1 MAFGIQLH
9 LMEMRGPSDF
19 DSAFAAATQAGIDA
33 WARDRN
39 DSAANVHVVNE
50 SPM

>member
-9 LMEMRGPSDF
+9 LVEMRGPGDL
-19 DSAFAAATQAGIDA
+19 DSAFAAATHVGIDA